1 MLKFK
6 KIIAALIAC
15 AASVSIVATNASAY
29 SLRYAYGAPS
39 NVNILSDSDA
49 TTSTGQGYITVNS
62 NQFYTYISGAYV
74 SVNGTSYS
82 TSPLTINGKGTYKL
96 DYSGTTVPKKGVAL
110 AVNFSLKDYKDSKG
124 VEASGS
130 ISA

>member
-29 SLRYAYGAPS
+29 SLRYAFGAPS
-39 NVNILSDSDA
+39 NVNIISDSD
-49 TTSTGQGYITVNS
+49 SVISKGQGYITVYS
-62 NQFYTYISGAYV
+62 NHFYTYISGAYV
-74 SVNGTSYS
+74 SVNGTSHS
-82 TSPLTINGKGTYKL
+82 TSPLTINEEGTYRL
-96 DYSGTTVPKKGVAL
+96 DYSGTNVPKENVTVV
-110 AVNFSLKDYKDSKG
+110 VNFSLKNYDVSKS